1 MVPQAFP
8 LHDLHELKL
17 LTRSWG
23 SGAIGSRVIGY
34 RAIDYRAIDYRAIDY
49 RVIGYHVIGSRVI
62 DYHVIDY
69 HVIGYHVIGYRVIGY
84 RAAAASGLGL
94 TFRFKNQRELEA
106 MQQPPAG
113 DSQSHEGGTRRPGGE
128 GEPQGWWPSQLW
140 VHFWE
145 EHLQV

>member
-17 LTRSWG
+17 LTKSWG

-34 RAIDYRAIDYRAIDY
+34 RAIDYRVIDYR
-49 RVIGYHVIGSRVI
+49 VIGSRVI
-62 DYHVIDY
+62 DYHVIGY